1 MKLTRVLISNYGPYG
16 GENPFN
22 LQTTDDQP
30 IVLFGGKNGA
40 GKTSFFTAV
49 QLCLHGQSA
58 FGSRTSRSEYEKHL
72 QDYLHES
79 NGHQAT
85 EAEITVEFEYGNFG
99 STDHYTVTRKWRD
112 RGKSIVEDL
121 TIKRN
126 GSQLSDLEEDQWED
140 FLKEL
145 IPPGMSE
152 LFFFDGE
159 KIQQLATA
167 IENGDDFQDSLY
179 SLLGL
184 DLVDR
189 LDTDLQIYQTNKLD
203 ESGHEEIVEKIEE
216 LDQDIEEYRNEQ
228 TEVEE
233 HLAEKTARLEEIE
246 AEIEQKETELSQEGG
261 GFAKKRDK
269 HKERRAELNA
279 TIESLEEDIRDHVR
293 GSYPFALAPD
303 LCNQV
308 VDRLEMESEATA
320 EIAAQNRVVTELD
333 ELADEDEVW
342 DGLDVSVDKSK
353 DIVQTLQSELFD
365 RLADDLP
372 DEIRLAREFS
382 ERQRQEMYTVADR
395 ALSEVPDE
403 LRSITDEL
411 ERATRERQDIEDKL
425 SRTPEQSVLSPL
437 IKEINDLTEE
447 RGELTTEIEQL
458 ENRLEELENYIGRLE
473 QERENKIE
481 RYEDLDDVSDRAD
494 LAQDVRSAVQDYQDK
509 LAQQK
514 LKRLESVL
522 TDHYLALSNKSQFY
536 DQVEIDPDE
545 TTIQIKTVGGES
557 KNQSQLSAGERQ
569 IFATAMLW
577 ALADISDRPLPFMID
592 TPLGRLDQEH
602 RENLVRNF
610 FPDAS
615 HQVLL
620 FSTDTEITQ
629 EFYEILEEDIAAE
642 YHLTYDEEM
651 GQTHVEPGY
660 FWSDGPDD
668 VLRNDDIEID
678 TDHQIQLE
686 GFNNE

>member
-1 MKLTRVLISNYGPYG
+1 MKLTRVTITDYGPYG

-30 IVLFGGKNGA
+30 IVLFGGKNGT

-58 FGSRTSRSEYEKHL
+58 FGSRTSRSEYEDHL
-72 QDYLHES
+72 RDYLHES

-85 EAEITVEFEYGNFG
+85 EATITVEFEYGSFG
-99 STDHYTVTRKWRD
+99 STDHYTVTRNWRD

-126 GSQLSDLEEDQWED
+126 GSQLSDLEKDQWED

-167 IENGDDFQDSLY
+167 IENGDDFQDSLH

-189 LDTDLQIYQTNKLD
+189 LDTDLQIYLTNKLD
-203 ESGHEEIVEKIEE
+203 ESGHEDLAAEIEE
-216 LDQDIEEYRNEQ
+216 LEQEIEEYQDEQ
-228 TEVEE
+228 TQVEDR
-233 HLAEKTARLEEIE
+233 LADKTARLEEIE
-246 AEIEQKETELSQEGG
+246 TEIEQLERKLSQEGG
-261 GFAKKRDK
+261 GFAAKRDE
-269 HKERRAELNA
+269 HQERRAELNA
-279 TIESLEEDIRDHVR
+279 MIESLEEDIRDLVR

-303 LCNQV
+303 LCTEV
-308 VDRLEMESEATA
+308 VDRLEMESKATA
-320 EIAAQNRVVTELD
+320 EITAQNRVVTELD
-333 ELADEDEVW
+333 ELAVKDAIW
-342 DGLDVSVDKSK
+342 DDLDVPADKSG
-353 DIVQTLQSELFD
+353 DIIRTLQSELFD

-372 DEIRLAREFS
+372 DEIHLAREFS
-382 ERQRQEMYTVADR
+382 ERQRQEMYTIADR
-395 ALSEVPDE
+395 SLSEVPDE
-403 LRSITDEL
+403 LREITDEL
-411 ERATRERQDIEDKL
+411 ERATRERQEIEDKL
-425 SRTPEQSVLSPL
+425 SRAPEQSVLSPL
-437 IKEINDLTEE
+437 IKEINELNEE
-447 RGELTTEIEQL
+447 RGELKTEIEQHR
-458 ENRLEELENYIGRLE
+458 ERLEELENYIGRMK
-473 QERENKIE
+473 QERENKID

-494 LAQDVRSAVQDYQDK
+494 LAQDVRSVVQDYQDK
-509 LAQQK
+509 LAQRK
-514 LKRLESVL
+514 LERLESVL
-522 TDHYLALSNKSQFY
+522 TDYYLALSNKSAFY
-536 DQVEIDPDE
+536 DRVNIDPDE
-545 TTIQIKTVGGES
+545 ITIRIKTVGGEF

-620 FSTDTEITQ
+620 FSTNTEITQ
-629 EFYEILEEDIAAE
+629 EYYDILEEDIAAE
-642 YHLTYDEEM
+642 YHLIYDEKM

-660 FWSDGPDD
+660 FWSDGSDD
-668 VLRNDDIEID
+668 MLHGNDIEID
-678 TDHQIQLE
+678 TDHQVQLE